1 MFVTPGY
8 AQEAVPAEGEAHTEA
23 DHGTGHEKA
32 AFPPFDSSSFPS
44 QLLWLAITFGLFYLF
59 LKNVVMPRLAGI
71 LEVRSDRISQDIG
84 QAARM
89 KGEADA
95 AMAAYEQELAQ
106 AKSNANAIG
115 QAARDSAREAADAE
129 RKKVEAELETKLEAA
144 EARIAKI
151 KASAMSEVGT
161 IAEETAST
169 IVRELVGGPVDK
181 AALAAAVKAARG

>member
-8 AQEAVPAEGEAHTEA
+8 AEEAAPAEGEAHTEA
-23 DHGTGHEKA
+23 GHGAGEKA
-32 AFPPFDSSSFPS
+32 VFPPFDSSSFPS

-71 LEVRSDRISQDIG
+71 LEVRGDRISQDIG

-115 QAARDSAREAADAE
+115 QSARDSARDAADAE
-129 RKKVEAELETKLEAA
+129 RKKVEAALETKLEAA
-144 EARIAKI
+144 EARIATI
-151 KASAMSEVGT
+151 KASAMNEVGS
-161 IAEETAST
+161 IAEETASA
-169 IVRELVGGPVDK
+169 IVRELVGGSVDK

>member
-23 DHGTGHEKA
+23 DHGAGEKA
-32 AFPPFDSSSFPS
+32 VFPPFDSSSFPS

-71 LEVRSDRISQDIG
+71 LEVRSERISQDIG

-106 AKSNANAIG
+106 ARSNANAIG
-115 QAARDSAREAADAE
+115 QSARDSARDAADKE
-129 RKKVEAELETKLEAA
+129 RKTVEAELEKKLEAA
-144 EARIAKI
+144 EARIATI

-169 IVRELVGGPVDK
+169 IVRELVGGSVDK
-181 AALAAAVKAARG
+181 AALVAAVKAARG